1 MTDTQANVGEHLL
14 VDDFVLNSKVFC
26 GSTLQ
31 VTSPYGYVY
40 GGVIQAGNLI
50 LLPNVGLPG
59 TKETKAAKLVK
70 KTVSPILF

>member
-31 VTSPYGYVY
+31 VTAPYGYVY

-50 LLPNVGLPG
+50 LVPNVLSSG
-59 TKETKAAKLVK
+59 TKETKSEE
-70 KTVSPILF
+70 VSEEKQ